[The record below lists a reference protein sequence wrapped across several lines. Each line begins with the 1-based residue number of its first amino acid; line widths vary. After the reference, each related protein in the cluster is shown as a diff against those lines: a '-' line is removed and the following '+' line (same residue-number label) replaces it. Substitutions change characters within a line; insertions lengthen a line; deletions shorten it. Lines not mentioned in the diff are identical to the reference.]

1 MATFSEEYLKETSK
15 ITELI
20 NYLDIEE
27 AVKILARTREN
38 GGRVFALGVGGSSS
52 TASHSVNDLRKICN
66 IESYCPNDNV
76 AELTALTNDVGWEFV
91 FEQWLCESK
100 LNKNDCLLV
109 FSVGGGDYEKNIS
122 TNLINAVNYA
132 IFCGATTIG
141 IVGRDGGHVRRFADC
156 TVLIPTVSDSRVTP
170 HTEGF
175 ATIILHLLVSHPLL
189 QINKT
194 TWESKK

>member
-27 AVKILARTREN
+27 AVRILARTREN

-100 LNKNDCLLV
+100 LNKNDCLLI

-156 TVLIPTVSDSRVTP
+156 TVLIPTVSDNRVTP
-170 HTEGF
+170 HVEEYGG
-175 ATIILHLLVSHPLL
+175 IILHLLVSHPLL

-194 TWESKK
+194 TWESK

>member
-100 LNKNDCLLV
+100 LNKNDCLLI

-156 TVLIPTVSDSRVTP
+156 TVLIPTVSDNRVTP
-170 HTEGF
+170 HVEEYGG
-175 ATIILHLLVSHPLL
+175 IILHLLVSHPLL

-194 TWESKK
+194 TWESK

>member
-1 MATFSEEYLKETSK
+1 MATFSEEYLNETSE
-15 ITELI
+15 ITKLI

-100 LNKNDCLLV
+100 LNKNDCLLI

-156 TVLIPTVSDSRVTP
+156 TVLIPTVSDNRVTP
-170 HTEGF
+170 HVEEYGG
-175 ATIILHLLVSHPLL
+175 IILHLLVSHPLL

-194 TWESKK
+194 TWESK